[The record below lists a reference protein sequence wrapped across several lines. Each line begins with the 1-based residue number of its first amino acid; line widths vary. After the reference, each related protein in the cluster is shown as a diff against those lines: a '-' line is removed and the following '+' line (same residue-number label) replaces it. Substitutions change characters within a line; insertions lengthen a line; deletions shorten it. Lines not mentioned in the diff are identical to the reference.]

1 MTTQLITS
9 YFKLHNVNQFKESIS
24 ETANSVYYIFAGK
37 HTAYPSGDSV
47 IPTIINSVDET
58 LYNSYEEMVFG
69 KRVTPTDVLPV
80 VPRYNWTTNTYYAA
94 YRSNENLTDKQYYVC
109 VDGGA
114 AFHVFKCLD
123 NNGNTASVI
132 QPDVTQTTPNDT
144 YYSTSDGYVWKFMYS
159 VDSTTFN
166 KFATSTYMP
175 VVANTEVSGNAVSG
189 AIDVITLSYPGSNYN
204 SYLSNTFISTD
215 LRVGGDP
222 LKYNIANTASASN
235 NFYLNSFLYIVDGT
249 GSGQGRKI
257 VDYTVVGSSKTVTL
271 SEAFST
277 SPDTTSQYQITPF
290 VLVTGDGSGAEARAL
305 INNSSSNAV
314 YQIEIISRG
323 SGYTYASATV
333 LGNTGGV
340 SNAAVLNV
348 VLSPKGGHGSNP
360 EYELGCGA
368 LCLSVNYANSESG
381 TIPAVNDYRAIG
393 ILKDPLFANVVLTV
407 GSPTGSFN
415 IGQVV
420 TQANT
425 GAQGVVTEWD
435 SINTLSLSNVSG
447 IFLTGNSSVNLLT
460 EAYSGST
467 ATLSSYQINGQA
479 KNFNTFD
486 QRYRYTFTPIDGT
499 FTPDEVVYQTDI
511 QLANAV
517 FHSNTSANLYLTH
530 VSGTLNTGNNII
542 GQQSGAT
549 ANLLFSYPPDLVV
562 GSGEVMYM
570 ENESPITRSSSQ
582 SETIKIILQF

>member
-37 HTAYPSGDSV
+37 HTEYPSGDSV
-47 IPTIINSVDET
+47 IPTITNSVNET

-80 VPRYNWTTNTYYAA
+80 VPRYNWTTNTFYSA

-175 VVANTEVSGNAVSG
+175 VIANTEVSGNAVSG
-189 AIDVITLSYPGSNYN
+189 SIDVITLSYAGSNYN

-271 SEAFST
+271 SEAFDT
-277 SPDTTSQYQITPF
+277 SPDTTSQYQITPY
-290 VLVTGDGSGAEARAL
+290 VLITGDGSGAEARAL

-314 YQIEIISRG
+314 YQVEIISRG

-340 SNAAVLNV
+340 SNAAVLEV
-348 VLSPKGGHGSNP
+348 VLGPKGGHGSNP

-368 LCLSVNYANSESG
+368 LCMSVSYANSESG

-415 IGQVV
+415 VGQVV

-467 ATLSSYQINGQA
+467 ATLSSYQINGQS

-499 FTPDEVVYQTDI
+499 FTADEVIYQTDV

-530 VSGTLNTGNNII
+530 VNGTLNTGNTII

-562 GSGEVMYM
+562 GSGEVLYV

>member
-80 VPRYNWTTNTYYAA
+80 VPRYNWTTNTNYAA

-277 SPDTTSQYQITPF
+277 SPDTTSQYQITPY

-305 INNSSSNAV
+305 VNNSSSNAV

-499 FTPDEVVYQTDI
+499 FTPDEVVYQTDV

-562 GSGEVMYM
+562 GSGEVMYV